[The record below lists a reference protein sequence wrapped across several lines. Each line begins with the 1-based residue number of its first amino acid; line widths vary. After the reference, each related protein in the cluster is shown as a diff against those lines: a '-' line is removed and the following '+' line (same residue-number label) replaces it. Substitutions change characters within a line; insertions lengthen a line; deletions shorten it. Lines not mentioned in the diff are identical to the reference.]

1 MATDRTLG
9 KSMAKSAAIG
19 AVIAIPV
26 PFVGPILGAAAGAG
40 YAWYK
45 AKKRGLEPNGVRV
58 SALVRGQGAGGGV
71 DSLPQILIGPGRSW
85 PEARRSSW
93 TRRPWS
99 GCRQILRRLLH

>member
-1 MATDRTLG
+1 MGWPDGPGAAVRPFFNTDQAMKERKMTQDKTLG

-45 AKKRGLEPNGVRV
+45 AKKRGL
-58 SALVRGQGAGGGV
+58 
-71 DSLPQILIGPGRSW
+71 
-85 PEARRSSW
+85 
-93 TRRPWS
+93 
-99 GCRQILRRLLH
+99 